1 MVDSQNLNGFYLF
14 GLTSSS
20 PVPKTDE
27 EKQSARLKNA
37 KVMDALTTTL
47 RAFEN
52 DIRQNTRYYDPVDTY
67 ICVVNIGR
75 GQLLPDIVPDSHT
88 WADNGLDGD
97 DDDPEGSSDEG
108 DDPDLRQ
115 VEGASRNMV
124 SSNVSRKK
132 KDPNGKTTSHLHASK
147 L

>member
-1 MVDSQNLNGFYLF
+1 
-14 GLTSSS
+14 
-20 PVPKTDE
+20 
-27 EKQSARLKNA
+27 
-37 KVMDALTTTL
+37 MDTLTTTL

-52 DIRQNTRYYDPVDTY
+52 DIRQNTRYYDPVDTF

-88 WADNGLDGD
+88 WADNGFDGD

-132 KDPNGKTTSHLHASK
+132 KDPKGKTTSHLHASK